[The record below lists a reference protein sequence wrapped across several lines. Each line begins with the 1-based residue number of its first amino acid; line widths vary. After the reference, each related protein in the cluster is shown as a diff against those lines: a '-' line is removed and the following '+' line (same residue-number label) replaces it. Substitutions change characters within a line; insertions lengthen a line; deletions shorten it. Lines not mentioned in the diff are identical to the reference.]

1 MFEHVFTI
9 CNYYQDQMRM
19 LKQNLR
25 KGKLLYKRIQIMGT
39 NSDLLQTLQIIKN
52 QNKSHALFGN
62 TDTG

>member
-19 LKQNLR
+19 LKQNHR
-25 KGKLLYKRIQIMGT
+25 KVKLFYKRIQIMGT
-39 NSDLLQTLQIIKN
+39 DSDLLQILQIIKN
-52 QNKSHALFGN
+52 QNKSHAIFAN